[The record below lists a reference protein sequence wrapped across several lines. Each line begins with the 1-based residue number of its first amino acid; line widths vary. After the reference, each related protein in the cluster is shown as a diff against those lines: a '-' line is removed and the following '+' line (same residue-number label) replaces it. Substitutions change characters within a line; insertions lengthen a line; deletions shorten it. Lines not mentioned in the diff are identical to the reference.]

1 MDVPTLILLG
11 AAGGLLRGAV
21 DLYARFVCWQTDRNA
36 HRQAITAG
44 TTQGEAPQ
52 FQGYFDAPVDFA
64 AAVVHTTMGAGAA
77 VLFGTTGQISGEYAA
92 LVVGMSA
99 PVLLTQLI
107 RIQTVNEAVTGDQ
120 QTAGAQEAATETGVQ
135 TAAGAAGGEN
145 GVTDVGT
152 PGAGAAV
159 APSARALRAEPLPA
173 PTASHSDQVQLPA
186 SAAEGH
192 SPIARPMPSP
202 RPPGAVADART
213 PERAPG
219 ELPADRSQSPGASQP
234 GDGPFPADPANGT
247 GTSRDGRSAP
257 RWQRTEFGEE
267 GL

>member
-1 MDVPTLILLG
+1 
-11 AAGGLLRGAV
+11 V
-21 DLYARFVCWQTDRNA
+21 DLYARFVCWQADRNA

-44 TTQGEAPQ
+44 TTQGEAPP

-107 RIQTVNEAVTGDQ
+107 RIQTVHEAVTGDRHP
-120 QTAGAQEAATETGVQ
+120 AGAQEAAAETGVQ
-135 TAAGAAGGEN
+135 PAAGASD
-145 GVTDVGT
+145 GVHGVADVGT
-152 PGAGAAV
+152 PGAGAVV

-173 PTASHSDQVQLPA
+173 PSASHSDQVQLPA
-186 SAAEGH
+186 SGAEGPP
-192 SPIARPMPSP
+192 PIARPMPAP

-213 PERAPG
+213 PERAHG
-219 ELPADRSQSPGASQP
+219 ELPADRSQPPDTSHP
-234 GDGPFPADPANGT
+234 GDGPFPTDPANGT

>member
-21 DLYARFVCWQTDRNA
+21 DLYARFVCWQADRKA
-36 HRQAITAG
+36 HRQAIAAG
-44 TTQGEAPQ
+44 MTQEEAPQ

-107 RIQTVNEAVTGDQ
+107 RIQTVNEAVTGERQ
-120 QTAGAQEAATETGVQ
+120 PAGVQ
-135 TAAGAAGGEN
+135 EVTAEPGALPAAGASGRVQ
-145 GVTDVGT
+145 GVADLGT
-152 PGAGAAV
+152 SGAGAVV
-159 APSARALRAEPLPA
+159 APTAGALRAEPQPA
-173 PTASHSDQVQLPA
+173 PSASHSDQVQLPA
-186 SAAEGH
+186 SAAEDPP
-192 SPIARPMPSP
+192 SVARPMPSP
-202 RPPGAVADART
+202 RPSGAVADART
-213 PERAPG
+213 PERASG
-219 ELPADRSQSPGASQP
+219 EMPADRSQPPGPSQP
-234 GDGPFPADPANGT
+234 ADGPFPADPASGT

-257 RWQRTEFGEE
+257 RWQRTELGEE

>member
-21 DLYARFVCWQTDRNA
+21 DLYARFVCWQADRNA

-44 TTQGEAPQ
+44 TAQGEAPQ

-64 AAVVHTTMGAGAA
+64 AAVVHTAMGAGAA

-107 RIQTVNEAVTGDQ
+107 RIQTVNEAVTGDRQ
-120 QTAGAQEAATETGVQ
+120 SEGAQEVAAETGAQ
-135 TAAGAAGGEN
+135 PAGASGGVH
-145 GVTDVGT
+145 GVADVGT
-152 PGAGAAV
+152 PGAGAVV

-173 PTASHSDQVQLPA
+173 PSASHSDQVQLPA
-186 SAAEGH
+186 ASAEG
-192 SPIARPMPSP
+192 SQPISRPMPSP
-202 RPPGAVADART
+202 RPPGAVADAST

-219 ELPADRSQSPGASQP
+219 ELPADRSPSPGPSQP
-234 GDGPFPADPANGT
+234 GDDPFTADPANGT
-247 GTSRDGRSAP
+247 GASRDGRSAP